1 MPVVPSFLPSLPP
14 TLPGVVTC
22 IGLTITA
29 DPAWLEA
36 CRPFVIGEELAQ
48 ARRYARLADSVKHL
62 AGRALAR
69 QALRATFGQDA
80 AAPFALTPYGKP
92 YCPRCGA
99 HFSISH
105 SGEQVWLAVCREG
118 PVGVDVEAMRP
129 LPEMAELAAR
139 LHPREQA
146 HILSEAADARAEAF
160 YRCWTRKEAVLK
172 ALGRGLSLPLDSF
185 AVDAGSGH
193 AGWIVS
199 LPAVPPAAV
208 PLPPE
213 QKATRAAL
221 STPAQWTSCDLNAG
235 AAYHCS
241 VAAAAPGLAIRV
253 LRIPAPPSGTA

>member
-1 MPVVPSFLPSLPP
+1 MPVVPSFPPSLPP
-14 TLPGVVTC
+14 ALPGVVTC

-29 DPAWLEA
+29 DPAWLEI
-36 CRPFVIGEELAQ
+36 CRPFVIDEELAQ

-80 AAPFALTPYGKP
+80 AGPFALTPYGKP

-105 SGEQVWLAVCREG
+105 SGELVWLAVCREG

-129 LPEMAELAAR
+129 LPELAELAAR

-146 HILSEAADARAEAF
+146 HILSKAADERAEAF

-199 LPAVPPAAV
+199 LPVVPPAAV

-213 QKATRAAL
+213 QKATRDAPP
-221 STPAQWTSCDLNAG
+221 TPAQWTSCDLNAG
-235 AAYHCS
+235 EAYHCS

-253 LRIPAPPSGTA
+253 LRIPAPPPGTA